1 MEKNI
6 KIIHCADIH
15 LDSVMTKNLDSIKA
29 KERKQELLRS
39 FTDMV
44 SYAKDN
50 KVRIIIIAGDLFDT
64 KKVSKTTKDIVF
76 NTIKTNDEID
86 FLYLKGNHDASNF
99 LDEID
104 LIPENLKLFN
114 SKWTK
119 FEYDNL
125 VITGIEDNPSN
136 SNIYHSLILEE
147 DKFNIVVMHGQES
160 NYESNKKEE
169 IINLP
174 ALKNKNIDYLALG
187 HIHTHKVEK
196 LDNRGVYAYSG
207 CLEARGYD
215 EVGKKGF
222 VLLELNPDKKS
233 ENIHKN
239 VFEIEFIPFSKRII
253 HEIKVDI
260 TETNENR
267 FSLLE
272 LTNKIQYQLQHIEQK
287 DLVKVILEGKVFMDN
302 SINLDYIKKH
312 FENDYYTFKI
322 VDNTKLNFD
331 IEEIKN
337 NASLKGEFVRTV
349 YEKEEQE
356 DDIKAIIEY
365 GIRALAGEEL

>member
-1 MEKNI
+1 MENNI
-6 KIIHCADIH
+6 RIIHCADIH
-15 LDSVMTKNLDSIKA
+15 LDSVMTKNFDSIKA

-50 KVRIIIIAGDLFDT
+50 LVKVIIIAGDLFDT

-76 NTIKTNDEID
+76 NTIKANEEIE

-114 SKWTK
+114 SNWTK

-136 SNIYHSLILEE
+136 NNIYHSLILEE
-147 DKFNIVVMHGQES
+147 DRFNIVVMHGQES

-169 IINLP
+169 IINLV

-187 HIHTHKVEK
+187 HIHTHKVDK

-207 CLEARGYD
+207 CLEPRGYD

-222 VLLELNPDKKS
+222 VLLELDPSKKG
-233 ENIHKN
+233 ENSHKN
-239 VFEIEFIPFSKRII
+239 VFNIEFVPFSKRVI
-253 HEIKVDI
+253 HEINVDI
-260 TETNENR
+260 TETKENR
-267 FSLLE
+267 LSLLE
-272 LTNKIQYQLQHIEQK
+272 VINKIHNQLQHIK
-287 DLVKVILEGKVFMDN
+287 GSDLVKVILEGKVFMDN

-312 FENDYYTFKI
+312 FESDYYTFKI

-337 NASLKGEFVRTV
+337 NASLKGEFIRTV
-349 YEKEEQE
+349 YEKENQE
-356 DDIKAIIEY
+356 EDIKAIIEY

>member
-39 FTDMV
+39 FTDMI